1 MRWVCLLAIPVL
13 MSGCAM
19 PVAFTVA
26 SFALDAGSYMMSGKT
41 LTDHGLSI
49 AMEED
54 CSMMRVLDVDDEICQ
69 EEQGYEVADAVL
81 MPLPDGGNLDLSLAS
96 GSDSWDDVGYAQL
109 SQRVHK
115 ARTIDTHYLAAGMM
129 ESEI

>member
-1 MRWVCLLAIPVL
+1 

-26 SFALDAGSYMMSGKT
+26 SFALDAGSYMTSGKT

-54 CSMMRVLDVDDEICQ
+54 CSMMRVLDEDDEICQ
-69 EEQGYEVADAVL
+69 EIGRAHV
-81 MPLPDGGNLDLSLAS
+81 
-96 GSDSWDDVGYAQL
+96 
-109 SQRVHK
+109 
-115 ARTIDTHYLAAGMM
+115 
-129 ESEI
+129 